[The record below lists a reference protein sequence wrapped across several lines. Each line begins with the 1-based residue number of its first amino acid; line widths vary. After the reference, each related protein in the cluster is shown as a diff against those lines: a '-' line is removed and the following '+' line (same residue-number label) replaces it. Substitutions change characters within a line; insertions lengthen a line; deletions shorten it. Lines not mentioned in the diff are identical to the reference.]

1 MGDDLLGERTT
12 DDDSLNKTQ
21 QRNRTKNGVSKWKM
35 ASYDKKTKVTTTN
48 IKIKNYTWHIYWY
61 SQLHNWNTNEGKM
74 QTREKQ
80 ARNQSKTHSVVNDL

>member
-1 MGDDLLGERTT
+1 MIYWEKELQMTT
-12 DDDSLNKTQ
+12 LS
-21 QRNRTKNGVSKWKM
+21 TKRSKEIEQKM

-74 QTREKQ
+74 QTRENQ